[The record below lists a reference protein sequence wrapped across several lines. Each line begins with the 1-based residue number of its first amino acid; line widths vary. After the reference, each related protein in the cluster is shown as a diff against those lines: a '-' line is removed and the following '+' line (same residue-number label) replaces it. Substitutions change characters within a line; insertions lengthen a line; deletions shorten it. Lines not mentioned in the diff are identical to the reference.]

1 MGQDSLIHALAG
13 GLGSSIALAL
23 TYPLDQ
29 IRTFQQVNDNTEDD
43 EYINHGGRSPL
54 YTQET
59 CPSTSWARL
68 APLLR
73 PWRSAT
79 VLVQKH
85 GLGALYR
92 GIVPVLISMGL
103 SNAIFF
109 FVNNLLKAVLTR
121 YRQKTGKSLGYFGY
135 LATSTIAGVL
145 NVLLTTPLWV
155 ASMRAKL
162 SKDQGWDIVAIMQ
175 RVYQE
180 EGVLSLWNGTMPSL
194 LLVCNPVLQHFVYDQ
209 LKRRTLTTRRA
220 KAAGTAVAAAV
231 ALTSLEAFYFG
242 AIGKFVATIISYPLQ
257 VAQSRLRQQSQKQE
271 QENAS
276 ASATTTP
283 AGAGA
288 AAPAPAP
295 VEGEEDVLA
304 RSAGQYTG
312 TVDCL
317 MDLWRRK
324 GLAGLFQGLESKLLQ
339 TVVTSAFMFLAY
351 ENIYKATK
359 HLVEVGVREKRG
371 RLV

>member
-13 GLGSSIALAL
+13 GLGSAIALAL

-29 IRTFQQVNDNTEDD
+29 VRTFQQVNDNPEDD

-54 YTQET
+54 LTQET
-59 CPSTSWARL
+59 CPSTPWARL

-103 SNAIFF
+103 SNAVFF
-109 FVNNLLKAVLTR
+109 FVSNLLKAVLTR
-121 YRQKTGKSLGYFGY
+121 YRKKMGKNLGYFGH

-162 SKDQGWDIVAIMQ
+162 SKDQGWDIVAIMM
-175 RVYQE
+175 RIYRE
-180 EGVLSLWNGTMPSL
+180 EGVMSLWNGTMPSL

-209 LKRRTLTTRRA
+209 LKRRTLTARRA
-220 KAAGTAVAAAV
+220 KAAGTVAAAAV
-231 ALTSLEAFYFG
+231 ALTSIEAFYFG
-242 AIGKFVATIISYPLQ
+242 AVGKFVATIVSYPLQ

-271 QENAS
+271 QEAD
-276 ASATTTP
+276 ASATTAT
-283 AGAGA
+283 AGAVA
-288 AAPAPAP
+288 AEEEKQEE
-295 VEGEEDVLA
+295 EGGDVLA

-317 MDLWRRK
+317 MDLWGRK

-359 HLVEVGVREKRG
+359 HLVEVGVRERRG
-371 RLV
+371 RLA